1 MTDPTANALRN
12 LGTIILLAAV
22 AAMLLGCNATM
33 TQVKVPVPVACQE
46 TEPTR
51 PIMPTDRLLPGA
63 ALDAVVQA
71 AAAEIERRE
80 GYELKLVTAL
90 RACIAPIQP
99 K

>member
-1 MTDPTANALRN
+1 MNTLRY
-12 LGTIILLAAV
+12 LGAILLAA
-22 AAMLLGCNATM
+22 AALAMLLGCTATM